1 MFTEDDFK
9 AFSPADIYEAA
20 LPDESEYDISAR
32 LEWRDMGSEW
42 KDTLAER
49 GNSWW
54 IRESDE
60 LPSDARMMPLME
72 LKDILLD
79 YGGESVCFPYIEE
92 DLGRIIERGILWDG
106 ADAEMMLG
114 QPSQCHMNS
123 AYCWD
128 ANRDKTTIATGYAL
142 SEDSSRF
149 FFLFDDL
156 DLYVLHFLLVLICQR
171 IIDGGILC
179 PTFHETAY
187 GISGI
192 RVTRYSYFPH
202 DSHTQSPGFEFS
214 HVVPERIRRRDIEIS
229 DIRDVEYDSLD
240 IAFRFETGFHL
251 PDPWIHIR
259 EGGETR

>member
-1 MFTEDDFK
+1 
-9 AFSPADIYEAA
+9 
-20 LPDESEYDISAR
+20 
-32 LEWRDMGSEW
+32 MGSEW

-142 SEDSSRF
+142 SEDGMWRQHSWCVGFYDDETPYIVETTSPRIAYYGFPMTYAECERF
-149 FFLFDDL
+149 F
-156 DLYVLHFLLVLICQR
+156 Y
-171 IIDGGILC
+171 
-179 PTFHETAY
+179 EN
-187 GISGI
+187 
-192 RVTRYSYFPH
+192 
-202 DSHTQSPGFEFS
+202 E
-214 HVVPERIRRRDIEIS
+214 
-229 DIRDVEYDSLD
+229 
-240 IAFRFETGFHL
+240 
-251 PDPWIHIR
+251 
-259 EGGETR
+259 